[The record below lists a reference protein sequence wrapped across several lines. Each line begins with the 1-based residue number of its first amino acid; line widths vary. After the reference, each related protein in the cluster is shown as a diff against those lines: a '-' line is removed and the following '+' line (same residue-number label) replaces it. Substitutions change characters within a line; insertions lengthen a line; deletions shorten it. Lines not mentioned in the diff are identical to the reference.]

1 MPKRLSAVQI
11 LSGLLPGDFQ
21 AGLVGIMKNSK
32 LAYVTNIELLPEKR
46 LANAAIMQAVLDYR
60 CALIT
65 VRKHPEDNNAKRMVF
80 ECERFF
86 RSKAFGIYCD
96 LDGEALMYKIQDEVD
111 ERSTRR

>member
-1 MPKRLSAVQI
+1 
-11 LSGLLPGDFQ
+11 
-21 AGLVGIMKNSK
+21 MKSSK

-60 CALIT
+60 YAL
-65 VRKHPEDNNAKRMVF
+65 VAVKKHPEDNNTKRMVF

-111 ERSTRR
+111 ERSTQR